1 MRNKTNKTRY
11 IFLILTVLVAVVIFY
26 MSSRDATESADMS
39 GAVATDIFGRL
50 LGLFGVDLN
59 DPETFSVVDHII
71 RKLAHFSEYA
81 VLGVC
86 MTICVKTFD
95 KPNYFTVIL
104 TLTSCFLYACSDEFH
119 QYFVPGRSMQ
129 FTDAMIDTA
138 GAATGT
144 AISALILAIIQHR
157 NTKRKTD
164 NSNS

>member
-39 GAVATDIFGRL
+39 GAVVMDIFGRL

-59 DPETFSVVDHII
+59 DPETFSTVDHII

-86 MTICVKTFD
+86 MAICVKAFD

-144 AISALILAIIQHR
+144 AAALAILFTIQKQVKSKQR
-157 NTKRKTD
+157 I
-164 NSNS
+164 SN